1 MTQINVAFDDIG
13 RGLRYE
19 VKDVVIAKINFKTI
33 VAGLRN
39 THPQIIKAH
48 LSINEEGKYEL
59 SVVVSY
65 EFLPEVR
72 ENYVFESRSIA
83 KEESEEATVRNL
95 KNHIRSMRE
104 TLASLSNL
112 QTLSGKLDDKAD
124 TEIFVPL
131 TNKKTVFSLTLN
143 LTSVTSNIIKV
154 QMYYYNSANKKL
166 KNSNTI
172 PDEGIYVH
180 GSSNIV
186 ELKFYAEFEDF
197 DMVNFK
203 IQGKQAGSYL
213 LTAEKVETLM

>member
-1 MTQINVAFDDIG
+1 M
-13 RGLRYE
+13 
-19 VKDVVIAKINFKTI
+19 
-33 VAGLRN
+33 AGLRN
-39 THPQIIKAH
+39 THPQIIKAQ
-48 LSINEEGKYEL
+48 LGLNEEGKYEL

-72 ENYVFESRSIA
+72 ENYVFESRPIA

-95 KNHIRSMRE
+95 KNHIRNMRE

-112 QTLSGKLDDKAD
+112 QTMSGKLDDKAD
-124 TEIFVPL
+124 TEIFVSL
-131 TNKKTVFSLTLN
+131 TNKKTVFTLNLN
-143 LTSVTSNIIKV
+143 LTSIASNIIKV

-166 KNSNTI
+166 KSSNAV

-180 GSSNIV
+180 GAATTV
-186 ELKFYAEFEDF
+186 ELKFFAEFEDF

-213 LTAEKVETLM
+213 LTA